1 MGIEQVL
8 QIAGQFGP
16 MGLLVA
22 YLIWSEQRRD
32 RHRREQSDIRAD
44 IDRADIASRE
54 KLASSLTAL
63 SMVIQGRSS
72 V

>member
-1 MGIEQVL
+1 MGAGDVL

-22 YLIWSEQRRD
+22 YLIWSEMRRD
-32 RHRREQSDIRAD
+32 KQRAAELAEQAQ
-44 IDRADIASRE
+44 IDRDDISSRE

-63 SMVIQGRSS
+63 SMVIQGRDG